1 MEKELLVW
9 REALYLPLILKL
21 IYFLFNELRYIE
33 ISQSLNCSSFL
44 SFSSSPFFV
53 MGQSEAQRSTAQHS
67 SQSELCCSSV
77 GNRQSTDSNR
87 SICRVGSSS
96 STPTAHR
103 RIYCRLAIYI
113 SRYSYYVTHTLLSVA
128 SFLPLVR
135 ISQIFPCN
143 VPSFTAILIGLSC
156 PHTFQKFTLC
166 SRSSQRQHVDFH
178 LTLPIWSISS
188 SAFHFG

>member
-53 MGQSEAQRSTAQHS
+53 MGQSEAQRSTAAKV
-67 SQSELCCSSV
+67 SSV
-77 GNRQSTDSNR
+77 ARPLAT
-87 SICRVGSSS
+87 GSQPILIAASVES
-96 STPTAHR
+96 AAAHPLQQH
-103 RIYCRLAIYI
+103 IDAYTVDLLYI
-113 SRYSYYVTHTLLSVA
+113 SRYSYYVTHTLLCVA